1 MGDEYEAPA
10 GRTLELAREPE
21 VEMELLVEK
30 LKLLNYERDF
40 LASKR
45 PPWPPLTRAYF
56 AAPASNGGE
65 QFHYFT
71 SLAAYLLQLAGRKFQ
86 APAQFDDPNAA
97 CSNIFAELKKC
108 DFETPAFAPGKLKQA
123 HGREVISVLVSLCDL
138 VVERN
143 YARWARPK
151 YLPDRYPEEPD
162 VDEAAFAEAGGEG
175 ARGGSDGE
183 PATDDDDDEE
193 ELAYVA
199 GSGGSA
205 LAGGPSTPGADAAK
219 TAEEM
224 EETRAIESAVDAAE
238 WKLELERVAPQLRV
252 AAAADAKDWRS
263 HLESAHKHQRQ
274 IARSFPGVKASLER
288 VAADVASALDKIE
301 TRERFVNDQ
310 MEPLTAEYRRERER
324 LDDAQA
330 RYDASSE
337 TVSDLTNELARVSER
352 LEEVK
357 ATMANRGDDIADST
371 PLNTLKGSIEKLNGE
386 VKLMEARI
394 GIVRGTLLQLS
405 LKKKDRAARGGGK
418 KNVGAAA

>member
-1 MGDEYEAPA
+1 
-10 GRTLELAREPE
+10 
-21 VEMELLVEK
+21 MELLVEK

-86 APAQFDDPNAA
+86 APAPFDDPNAA

-162 VDEAAFAEAGGEG
+162 VDEAAARRLEVG
-175 ARGGSDGE
+175 ARAVGRQVSARTAAGRSC
-183 PATDDDDDEE
+183 
-193 ELAYVA
+193 VRR

-205 LAGGPSTPGADAAK
+205 LAGGPSTPGADAAE

-224 EETRAIESAVDAAE
+224 EETRAIESAVDAAGGS
-238 WKLELERVAPQLRV
+238 WSWSASRRSWR
-252 AAAADAKDWRS
+252 AAAADQGWRS

-418 KNVGAAA
+418 ENVGAAA

>member
-1 MGDEYEAPA
+1 
-10 GRTLELAREPE
+10 
-21 VEMELLVEK
+21 
-30 LKLLNYERDF
+30 
-40 LASKR
+40 
-45 PPWPPLTRAYF
+45 
-56 AAPASNGGE
+56 
-65 QFHYFT
+65 
-71 SLAAYLLQLAGRKFQ
+71 
-86 APAQFDDPNAA
+86 
-97 CSNIFAELKKC
+97 
-108 DFETPAFAPGKLKQA
+108 
-123 HGREVISVLVSLCDL
+123 VISVLVGLCDL

-143 YARWARPK
+143 YARWPRPK

-175 ARGGSDGE
+175 ARGGLDGE
-183 PATDDDDDEE
+183 PATDDDSDEE

-205 LAGGPSTPGADAAK
+205 LAGGPDTPGADAGK
-219 TAEEM
+219 TAEEI

-274 IARSFPGVKASLER
+274 IARSFPDVKASLER
-288 VAADVASALDKIE
+288 VAADVASVLDKIE

-324 LDDAQA
+324 LDDARA
-330 RYDASSE
+330 RYNASSE

-371 PLNTLKGSIEKLNGE
+371 PLNNLKGSIEKLNGE
-386 VKLMEARI
+386 VKLMEARV
-394 GIVRGTLLQLS
+394 GVVRGTLLRLS
-405 LKKKDRAARGGGK
+405 LTKKDRAARGGGK
-418 KNVGAAA
+418 ENVGAVA